1 MSGNSSILL
10 ALSSA
15 VTNFQVQ
22 WRIAHQRN
30 LKTNIKAQQVTFT
43 QDKKNKI
50 YLLTF
55 RCTQLNSWG
64 PRSRVAGWALAPP
77 IIFPLLV
84 FFCTTETLIGVNS
97 C

>member
-1 MSGNSSILL
+1 MIMSGNSPILL

-15 VTNFQVQ
+15 VTNFQV

-30 LKTNIKAQQVTFT
+30 LKTNIKAQQMTFT

-55 RCTQLNSWG
+55 RCTQLYSG
-64 PRSRVAGWALAPP
+64 TAEQVHQY
-77 IIFPLLV
+77 
-84 FFCTTETLIGVNS
+84 FFRY
-97 C
+97 